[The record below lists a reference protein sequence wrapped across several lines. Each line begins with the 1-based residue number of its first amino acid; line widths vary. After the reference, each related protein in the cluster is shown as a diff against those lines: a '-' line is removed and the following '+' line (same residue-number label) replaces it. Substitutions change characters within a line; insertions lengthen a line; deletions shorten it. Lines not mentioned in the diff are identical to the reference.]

1 MMIICVWY
9 MDLHRL
15 NLDSSSYMLYVD
27 QYLNILI
34 FESINASMHLS
45 ISLDVMVVTW

>member
-1 MMIICVWY
+1 MIICVWY

-27 QYLNILI
+27 QYLNI